1 MNRTTI
7 ACALLCAATLSGCAS
22 TPSAQRAS
30 DQTTARSSP
39 AAVAGPDS
47 LADGRYTLVV
57 HGMSCPKCI
66 SNVELQLS
74 RIRGVVRPVI
84 DMKHGFVRIEVEG
97 GAEPSKAD
105 LTEAVMD
112 SGFTLV
118 EIRGGER

>member
-1 MNRTTI
+1 MNRSTI
-7 ACALLCAATLSGCAS
+7 ACALLCAATLSGCAA
-22 TPSAQRAS
+22 TPPAQ
-30 DQTTARSSP
+30 RSSP
-39 AAVAGPDS
+39 SAVAGPET

-66 SNVELQLS
+66 SNVELQLA
-74 RIRGVVRPVI
+74 RIRGVARPVI
-84 DMKHGFVRIEVEG
+84 DMKNGFVRIEVEG

-105 LTEAVMD
+105 LTEAVTD

>member
-1 MNRTTI
+1 MNRTTRPSGAI
-7 ACALLCAATLSGCAS
+7 VLAALLLAAPLAS
-22 TPSAQRAS
+22 CQSANR
-30 DQTTARSSP
+30 TAQ
-39 AAVAGPDS
+39 AEIIGPVT
-47 LADGRYTLVV
+47 LADGSYRLVV